1 MNTEEK
7 SKYDIKGTRVTV
19 VKVLQTVGN
28 LCNEDLTSRIYTY
41 QPCDRVDR
49 SRRDSRHN
57 SAACSLDSPAEDG
70 LVQLWLPR

>member
-28 LCNEDLTSRIYTY
+28 LCNKDLTSRICRH
-41 QPCDRVDR
+41 QPYHRVDR